1 MALTRPLK
9 TCHHEWGGTHEA
21 PSLLGGRRGCHFLQ
35 WYTTEDVLAPMSYA
49 HTCLPETLIKLGRPH
64 TEKLWSRRRLAAKKS
79 FSGGKG
85 RWQGGGEWVKGI
97 IETCQ
102 TAEQRE
108 KKTRMQRKKMSKA
121 VT

>member
-1 MALTRPLK
+1 
-9 TCHHEWGGTHEA
+9 
-21 PSLLGGRRGCHFLQ
+21 
-35 WYTTEDVLAPMSYA
+35 MSYA

-64 TEKLWSRRRLAAKKS
+64 TEKLWSRRRLS

-97 IETCQ
+97 IEICQ

-108 KKTRMQRKKMSKA
+108 KKNKNAKKENEQGSNLEAELWERVVPNAGLGSLLSCKQISILPVA
-121 VT
+121 YYL